1 MPQIIKGGD
10 KLKQFLENV
19 AKQKARVD
27 VGFFEDAKYSNGTQI
42 AEIAIIQE
50 FGNDKIPP
58 RPFMQPTFNDEK
70 SKWLNILANTIKK
83 QQDNINVKKALTVV
97 GVVAQD
103 DIKDKIDWWAKEGT
117 PRNAPDTIEKKGFD
131 SPLIE
136 TGMMRDA
143 VHFEV
148 TE

>member
-10 KLKQFLENV
+10 KLKQFLENI
-19 AKQKARVD
+19 AKQKAKVD
-27 VGFFEDAKYSNGTQI
+27 VGFFENAKYPDGTQI
-42 AEIAIIQE
+42 AEVAIIQE

-70 SKWLNILANTIKK
+70 AKWLNILANTIKK